1 MLALPVGG
9 QPLPLNLLHGH
20 ECHLSLS
27 SVLAEQVHRSHR
39 HLEERAARGCGGAG
53 CPQVHRAHLP
63 RPPRGRGPR
72 KRIVRHDVILPWTP
86 PNQKARAEPHLP
98 FSFCQIVAYLEQPRE
113 AQVRRRRP
121 VRAGIQTP
129 AGAGSIHGGSE
140 GKVPVDGG
148 PRARHCAARP
158 GLPTASGPA
167 GESRVPSCLR
177 VREARWHV
185 LGPAGRHRHP
195 FPAPPAWGPPGKSL
209 KPQLV
214 AKGQNPGG
222 QQGCRV

>member
-27 SVLAEQVHRSHR
+27 SALAEQVHRSHR
-39 HLEERAARGCGGAG
+39 HPEERAARGCGGAG

-63 RPPRGRGPR
+63 RRPRGRGPR

-121 VRAGIQTP
+121 VRAGIRTP
-129 AGAGSIHGGSE
+129 NTGGSRQHPRRE
-140 GKVPVDGG
+140 RGKGPCGRWTVARGPVTAPLAQAS
-148 PRARHCAARP
+148 PRPAALQGR
-158 GLPTASGPA
+158 AVSPA
-167 GESRVPSCLR
+167 V
-177 VREARWHV
+177 
-185 LGPAGRHRHP
+185 
-195 FPAPPAWGPPGKSL
+195 
-209 KPQLV
+209 
-214 AKGQNPGG
+214 
-222 QQGCRV
+222 

>member
-63 RPPRGRGPR
+63 RRPRGRGPR

-113 AQVRRRRP
+113 AQVRRKRP
-121 VRAGIQTP
+121 VRAGIRTPNTGGSRQHPRRERGKGRCGRRPAGPSLRRSPRPPHGQRPCRGEPCPQLSEGQGGQMACVRSRRKTQTPLPSPSRVGASREVTQTP
-129 AGAGSIHGGSE
+129 ARS
-140 GKVPVDGG
+140 
-148 PRARHCAARP
+148 
-158 GLPTASGPA
+158 
-167 GESRVPSCLR
+167 
-177 VREARWHV
+177 
-185 LGPAGRHRHP
+185 
-195 FPAPPAWGPPGKSL
+195 
-209 KPQLV
+209 
-214 AKGQNPGG
+214 
-222 QQGCRV
+222 